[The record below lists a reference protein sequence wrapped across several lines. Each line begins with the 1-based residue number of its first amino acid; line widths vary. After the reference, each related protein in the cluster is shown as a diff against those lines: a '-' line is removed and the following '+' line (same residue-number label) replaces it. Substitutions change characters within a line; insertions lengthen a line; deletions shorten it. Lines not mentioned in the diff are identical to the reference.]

1 MQRLAP
7 PCLLAHDAQRT
18 PRRRRDR
25 RRQRGRVDVAARALD
40 QELDDVLVTGDEGA
54 EAAERLAE
62 GADQHRHIARGEPE
76 MLAATA
82 AGGPHH
88 ADAVRVVDHEPG
100 VVRAGRCGERRQRR
114 EVAVHAEHAVRD
126 DERAAAL
133 GRRSGRVDIEQRA
146 RCGCV
151 RMWIPQVA
159 RAAHEA
165 RRVDERGVVELVGE
179 QQVALVGERG
189 EHAEVRHVAGG
200 EDHRACTTGELGE
213 LPLQRLMFGAVPA
226 DEVRSAGTRP
236 VPLRRLGHRRGDGG
250 VAGETEVIVAA
261 EVDAA
266 VLRGRPAPAQ
276 VPIVDVAQR
285 GGAGLRRAAHRA
297 LRRRC
302 ACRAA

>member
-1 MQRLAP
+1 
-7 PCLLAHDAQRT
+7 
-18 PRRRRDR
+18 
-25 RRQRGRVDVAARALD
+25 
-40 QELDDVLVTGDEGA
+40 
-54 EAAERLAE
+54 
-62 GADQHRHIARGEPE
+62 

-82 AGGPHH
+82 ALGAHD
-88 ADAVRVVDHEPG
+88 ADPVRIVDDEPRIM
-100 VVRAGRCGERRQRR
+100 RACRCGERRQRC
-114 EVAVHAEHAVRD
+114 EVAIHAEHAVGD

-133 GRRSGRVDIEQRA
+133 RRRSGRMDIEQRA
-146 RCGCV
+146 RRGCI
-151 RMWIPQVA
+151 RMRVPEVA
-159 RAAHEA
+159 RAAHET
-165 RRVDERGVVELVGE
+165 RRVDQRGVVEPVGE
-179 QQVALVGERG
+179 QQIALVGERG

-213 LPLQRLMFGAVPA
+213 LTLQRLMFGAVPA

-276 VPIVDVAQR
+276 VPLVDVAQR